1 MKGQKKGDLM
11 RTQRNP
17 LARLNQAAEA
27 AEAALAVRAAARSLD
42 RQVLL
47 RAWRAKEKT
56 EDCLSGDE
64 QDLYL
69 AASAEESIYQYEL
82 KHGPLTALPLS
93 EEDAPMTPEE
103 MAALSQ
109 ATVLGI
115 CKGAIASGWKPDWKA
130 RAEWLTAQE
139 AGEEQGIGKEQGTG
153 ERQ

>member
-1 MKGQKKGDLM
+1 M

-27 AEAALAVRAAARSLD
+27 AKAALAVREAARSLD

-64 QDLYL
+64 QDLYMM
-69 AASAEESIYQYEL
+69 ASAEESIYQYEL
-82 KHGPLTALPLS
+82 KHGPLTALPTS
-93 EEDAPMTPEE
+93 EEDALMTPEWV
-103 MAALSQ
+103 AALSE
-109 ATVLGI
+109 ATMLSF
-115 CKGAIASGWKPDWKA
+115 CKGSIASGWRSRWNA
-130 RAEWLTAQE
+130 RAERLTA
-139 AGEEQGIGKEQGTG
+139 QGIGKEQGIG

>member
-1 MKGQKKGDLM
+1 MKNNLM

-27 AEAALAVRAAARSLD
+27 AEAALVVREAARSLD

-82 KHGPLTALPLS
+82 KHGPLTALPTS
-93 EEDAPMTPEE
+93 EEDALMTPEE
-103 MAALSQ
+103 MAALSDV
-109 ATVLGI
+109 ALLGL
-115 CKGAIASGWKPDWKA
+115 CKGGIASGWRPNWKA
-130 RAEWLTAQE
+130 HAEWLTAQE
-139 AGEEQGIGKEQGTG
+139 TGKE
-153 ERQ
+153 